1 MPRHSFSTLDVYKRK
16 RSVGHNLLLVA
27 TVLLIVAAVYYFK
40 FTPHRITPESLIKLF
55 RN

>member
-16 RSVGHNLLLVA
+16 RSVGHNFLLVVM
-27 TVLLIVAAVYYFK
+27 VLLIVTAVYYFK
-40 FTPHRITPESLIKLF
+40 FTPHPITPESFIKLF